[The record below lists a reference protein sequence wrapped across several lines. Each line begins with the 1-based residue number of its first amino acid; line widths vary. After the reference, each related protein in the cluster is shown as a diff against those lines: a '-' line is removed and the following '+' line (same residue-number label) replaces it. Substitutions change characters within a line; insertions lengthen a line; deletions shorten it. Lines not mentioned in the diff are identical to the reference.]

1 MQQPGQH
8 GLSLETLGQ
17 GVLQQP
23 SAARRILQRGS
34 GFGEQGVHQELV
46 EMLGPAGT
54 ACLELLEMLL
64 EDEGTQLPHPDRRA
78 AHPLSNCEMRECMG
92 ACVLLAAWWQFTPTN
107 PLDSLFNRSQ
117 FAQSPVLDNI
127 GHKEVAETSCKS

>member
-64 EDEGTQLPHPDRRA
+64 EDEGTQLPHPDRWA

-92 ACVLLAAWWQFTPTN
+92 WPSLCSSSCVVAVHSHKRSEL
-107 PLDSLFNRSQ
+107 SL
-117 FAQSPVLDNI
+117 
-127 GHKEVAETSCKS
+127 